1 MYKKRIMIDLDG
13 VLNNYTN
20 FDENFIPEI
29 KKGAKEF
36 LQTLYDTGE
45 YELFLFT
52 TRNKILTAKWL
63 MENNIDT
70 YCEDITNI
78 KEPAFLYLD
87 DRAVKFNGDYIDTMN
102 QIKNFQTY
110 WK

>member
-1 MYKKRIMIDLDG
+1 MIDLDG

-70 YCEDITNI
+70 YFEDITNI